1 MLKPPQL
8 NFTDTGLSVTDGVTR
23 TGLWSVSTTVDIGW
37 EYSLDSGQS
46 WIIGKG
52 NSFEVTQDGAQ
63 TIWVRARDNEG
74 NVSEVVVVKCVLDT
88 KVPDAISATPV
99 VQTGVTQFN
108 LTGLE
113 KNSAWEYSFDQG
125 QSWRDGDGSKLSVL
139 GNRFSKLLL
148 RQIDLAGNAS
158 MATEFTLNGNG
169 SGWREISTAPLIPD
183 FAGALDHTL
192 LVHGEVVR
200 NDADYFRVDIPS
212 DAELKSA
219 SFSFYQSDD
228 SIAFY
233 AMQRSQVFNAGTD
246 VSKMLAYG
254 HFGPQ
259 DVGRN
264 LLLSLPSAALQ
275 AGPLTTW
282 VQQTGSLVTK
292 YVLQMDFAQ
301 IGSSDGLNTPVA
313 LSINGS
319 GTNSTSSEMV
329 TGQSTMDKFVY
340 QTPSS
345 GYAVSSMYN
354 VLTITSLSSSEVDQL
369 TGVERIKFTDK
380 SIAFDIEGN
389 AGQAYRVYRAAF
401 GRDPIKGD
409 MAGLG
414 FWISQIDKGMN
425 LLEVAARFIDSSEF
439 AGLYGLNSSNSDFL
453 SKLYTNVL
461 GRTPDQA
468 GFGWWLDQLNT
479 NPEKTRRKVLA
490 DFSESVENKQ
500 AIASLIGNGIPFFE
514 SSIQ

>member
-8 NFTDTGLSVTDGVTR
+8 NFTDTGLSVSDGVTR

-88 KVPDAISATPV
+88 KAPDAISAIPV
-99 VQTGVTQFN
+99 EQTGITRFN

-113 KNSAWEYSFDQG
+113 KNSAWQYSFDQG
-125 QSWRDGDGSKLSVL
+125 QSWRDGAGSSLSVL
-139 GNRFSKLLL
+139 GNGFPKLLL

-158 MATEFTLNGNG
+158 MSTEFTLDGNG
-169 SGWREISTAPLIPD
+169 SGWREISTAPLSPD
-183 FAGALDHTL
+183 FVGVLDHTL
-192 LVHGEVVR
+192 LVHGEIVR
-200 NDADYFRVDIPS
+200 NDADFFRVDIPS
-212 DAELKSA
+212 GAELKSA

-228 SIAFY
+228 AIAFY

-264 LLLSLPSAALQ
+264 LLLSLPSASLQ
-275 AGPLTTW
+275 AGSLTTW
-282 VQQTGSLVTK
+282 VNQTGSLVTK

-301 IGSSDGLNTPVA
+301 IGSSDDVNTPVA

-319 GTNSTSSEMV
+319 GTNSMSSEIV
-329 TGQSTMDKFVY
+329 TGQSTMDRFVY
-340 QTPSS
+340 QMPSS
-345 GYAVSSMYN
+345 SYSVSMMYN
-354 VLTITSLSSSEVDQL
+354 GLTITSLNSSEVDRL
-369 TGVERIKFTDK
+369 TGIERIKFTDK
-380 SIAFDIEGN
+380 SVAFDIEGN
-389 AGQAYRVYRAAF
+389 AGQAYRIYRAAF
-401 GRDPIKGD
+401 DRDPTKGD

-439 AGLYGLNSSNSDFL
+439 TGLYGTNPSNSDFL

-461 GRTPDQA
+461 GRAPDQA

-500 AIASLIGNGIPFFE
+500 AIASLIGNGIPFIE
-514 SSIQ
+514 AAML